1 MNYARIIIGV
11 YRIKKVVLNNN
22 IQKQTG
28 FTLIE
33 ILIVVILLGIL
44 ATVIIPQVNVSSDDA
59 KLNTLK
65 TNLSHMRRVIEL
77 YYFQHGNNYP
87 GAKRA
92 LNGDDVV
99 NQSQSANSFF
109 RQLTKYSEVT
119 GNVSVTKTAAAKFGP
134 YIKSDALPTN
144 PYNSKNDVLCDI
156 TETDITVKASDG
168 TTGWKFYIKTGILL
182 ANDGAHDDL

>member
-1 MNYARIIIGV
+1 M
-11 YRIKKVVLNNN
+11 NNN

-44 ATVIIPQVNVSSDDA
+44 ATVIIPQVSVSSDDA

-65 TNLSHMRRVIEL
+65 TNLSHMRRVIDL
-77 YYFQHGNNYP
+77 YHYQHGNIYP

-99 NQSQSANSFF
+99 NQGQAENSFF
-109 RQLTKYSEVT
+109 RQLTKYSEVN
-119 GNVSVTKTAAAKFGP
+119 GNVSVTKTAEAKYGP
-134 YIKSDALPTN
+134 YIMGDGGLPTN
-144 PYNSKNDVLCDI
+144 PFNDMDTVTCDI
-156 TETDITVKASDG
+156 TTTDITVRTSDG
-168 TTGWKFYIKTGILL
+168 TSGWKFYIKTGVLL